1 MIFFFVFQKG
11 REGRI
16 SPTYVVSCEGS
27 VKKKGGRNGK
37 QLEITFFSSLL
48 ILS

>member
-1 MIFFFVFQKG
+1 MIFFSVFQKG

-27 VKKKGGRNGK
+27 VKKKGRQKRKTAQNN
-37 QLEITFFSSLL
+37 FFSSLL